1 MIHSFPS
8 SGNRINNKTEPMT
21 PDQITAGNILLAK
34 FDGMKKVKLPTLSF
48 DLFGFDDGTKDTVN
62 LFTESELK
70 YHSSFD
76 WIMRVARKFVNLEL
90 DNMDDDTYG
99 VVSVYRYE
107 INSIFMEYPETTLP
121 IFEKLVEAVQWYNKI
136 KL

>member
-1 MIHSFPS
+1 
-8 SGNRINNKTEPMT
+8 MT

-76 WIMRVARKFVNLEL
+76 WIMRVARKFNEL
-90 DNMDDDTYG
+90 KFGSPIIDDVHTDLNNTII
-99 VVSVYRYE
+99 E
-107 INSIFMEYPETTLP
+107 ALMTLPETPLP
-121 IFEKLVEAVQWYNKI
+121 IFEKLTETVEWYNKI